1 LYDPEGS
8 NVGDK
13 RAKKGAI
20 LPLMGTKAEG
30 VLKNEIDRFLEVW
43 AGVEDHAVPL
53 KDWEHFA
60 LGYFLGAGWAAE
72 AAAQM
77 VTTLSWSEPF
87 VGYSEA

>member
-1 LYDPEGS
+1 MEKSPE
-8 NVGDK
+8 
-13 RAKKGAI
+13 
-20 LPLMGTKAEG
+20 T
-30 VLKNEIDRFLEVW
+30 VLKEEIDRFLGVW
-43 AGVEDHAVPL
+43 AGVEGHVVPL

-87 VGYSEA
+87 AGKAEG

>member
-1 LYDPEGS
+1 
-8 NVGDK
+8 
-13 RAKKGAI
+13 
-20 LPLMGTKAEG
+20 MAESAEA
-30 VLKNEIDRFLEVW
+30 VLSSEINRFLAVW
-43 AGVEDHAVPL
+43 AGVEDTAVPL
-53 KDWEHFA
+53 KDWEKFA